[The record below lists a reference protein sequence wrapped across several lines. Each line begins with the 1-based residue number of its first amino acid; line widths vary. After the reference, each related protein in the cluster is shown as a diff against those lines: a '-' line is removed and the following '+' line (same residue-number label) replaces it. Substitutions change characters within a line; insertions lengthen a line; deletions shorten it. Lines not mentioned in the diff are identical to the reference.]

1 MQASEIVH
9 FLIDFFSKAL
19 QFSPRYLSFLIH
31 AMSAFVILG
40 IANQAQ
46 AYGIFYRKGKKK
58 AKAKVKVTLK
68 IAEQVTEHMPE
79 TLIEFMFNLGT
90 KLYVSST
97 LNTWLI
103 FWHTK
108 WGLGCNKMD

>member
-1 MQASEIVH
+1 
-9 FLIDFFSKAL
+9 
-19 QFSPRYLSFLIH
+19 
-31 AMSAFVILG
+31 MSAFVTFG

-46 AYGIFYRKGKKK
+46 AYGIFYRNGKKK

-90 KLYVSST
+90 KLYIPRT
-97 LNTWLI
+97 LNTSAYALA
-103 FWHTK
+103 HK
-108 WGLGCNKMD
+108 MGLLPLKFFG